1 MDALEAL
8 AHLAFR
14 SDQGAA
20 QLLKRLVRR
29 RDLWFPQHIGEQAG
43 DQGLAAFAE
52 ELGT

>member
-14 SDQGAA
+14 SDQGTA
-20 QLLKRLVRR
+20 QLLERLARR
-29 RDLWFPQHIGEQAG
+29 RDVRVPQHIGEQAG